1 MAAHRNITTALP
13 TGISLHADAEADD
26 VQITET
32 VEISELVEQDSGDII
47 KAAPV
52 NRYDLELVISGE
64 GPHAFTDVA
73 VGTVADPTAY
83 EEISVEVSEAPNQ
96 RCTFTLRAT
105 AVDGFT
111 DPASAPDAAGAEP
124 GITDLEITSVEY
136 TIAESVR
143 RTAEVEDHVLVG
155 SDGTPT
161 NRARE
166 TLKFSFDINGRGDSP
181 AGVALG
187 TGGVA
192 YKTSDTGVTIVNRYM
207 TGEKRKDWNRWG
219 AVGMN
224 YPAAS

>member
-1 MAAHRNITTALP
+1 MAAHRNITGSLP
-13 TGISLHADAEADD
+13 TGITLHADAEADD
-26 VQITET
+26 VQITQT
-32 VEISELVEQDSGDII
+32 VEIAELVEQDSGDII
-47 KAAPV
+47 AAAPV
-52 NRYDLELVISGE
+52 NKYDFELQISGD
-64 GPHAFTDVA
+64 GPHAMSDVA
-73 VGTVADPTAY
+73 TGTVADPTAY

-105 AVDGFT
+105 ATDGFT
-111 DPASAPDAAGAEP
+111 DPAATPAAAGAEP

-143 RTAEVEDHVLVG
+143 RTKEVEDHVLVG
-155 SDGTPT
+155 SAGTPA

-166 TLKFSFDINGRGDSP
+166 TIKISFDIAGRGDSP

-187 TGGVA
+187 TGGAAFVD
-192 YKTSDTGVTIVNRYM
+192 SDTGVTIVNRYL

-219 AVGMN
+219 AAGMN